1 MNMGVV
7 NSPHSTLL
15 NREIPAEHRSSMLS
29 IASLAGYVGAMI
41 AGAGLGFV
49 AEHSSISVAWIMGG
63 AVLVVSL
70 TLYWWVDLRDGR
82 RRPSMNKLAPEIA
95 P

>member
-1 MNMGVV
+1 MNMGVI

-29 IASLAGYVGAMI
+29 IASLATYVGAMI
-41 AGAGLGFV
+41 AGAGLGYV
-49 AEHSSISVAWIMGG
+49 AEHSSISAAWIVGG

-70 TLYWWVDLRDGR
+70 TLYWWVDVRDSR
-82 RRPSMNKLAPEIA
+82 RRPLMKKLAPEIT